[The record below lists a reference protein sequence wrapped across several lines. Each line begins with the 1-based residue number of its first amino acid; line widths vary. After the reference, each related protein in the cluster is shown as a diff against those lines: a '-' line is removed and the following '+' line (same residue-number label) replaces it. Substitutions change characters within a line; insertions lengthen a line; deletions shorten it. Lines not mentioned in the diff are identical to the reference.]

1 MTGLVPSDSADV
13 SFQPPKRGSITADL
27 ISGLANGIAN
37 IPDAMANAL
46 LAGASPI
53 VGLYALLAGTPV
65 AALTTS
71 SQFMTVAITSAMAVT
86 LGSGLATIP
95 REQHDAAVALVAL
108 AVGAFMVA
116 FGLLKGGRLLRFVS
130 NAVMKGFLN
139 GVALI
144 VVVGQL
150 PNITGYSSSWQ
161 TKLAKAIDTA
171 VHVFSWN
178 PMAMAV
184 GAATIAIIL
193 VLMRTRLRAY
203 AMLIALAV
211 VSGGVYL
218 LHIDVALVKSVSAI
232 PSGLPMPRLPE
243 LRLLPELIVPAVAVA
258 LIGLVQGGGISKS
271 YPNADGTFPN
281 ASRDMVGQGLANAA
295 ASVFGGMPMG
305 ASASSTAMAVSGGAR
320 TRLSNFVIGVVVA
333 AVLLLLGPLVELV
346 PLSVLA
352 GILIVVGVTA
362 FDTEGMLDVWRTS
375 RESAAIMGI
384 TLGSMLLVPV
394 QYAVLLGAAL
404 SAVQYVYSSSKDVK
418 VVSLV
423 QLPDGR
429 WQEHDPPQILPSRE
443 VLVVD
448 IYGSFFYAGVDLVDK
463 LLPSV
468 GAAERP
474 FLVVRVRGH
483 SEVGSTFL
491 TMIRRYHGQIEAAG
505 GRLVLAGTHPRLLE
519 QLRNTGILDELGEE
533 NVLPVTSVVFDSTA
547 AAVEM
552 GNAWLEGRDTQSNP

>member
-1 MTGLVPSDSADV
+1 LAPSDSRDA
-13 SFQPPKRGSITADL
+13 SAQQPKRGSLTADL

-86 LGSGLATIP
+86 IGSGLTYVP
-95 REQHDAAVALVAL
+95 REQHDAAVALIAL
-108 AVGAFMVA
+108 VVGVVMVV
-116 FGLLKGGRLLRFVS
+116 FGLLRGGRLLRFVS

-139 GVALI
+139 GVAVI

-150 PNITGYSSSWQ
+150 PNITGYSSTWQ
-161 TKLAKAIDTA
+161 TKLLKLIDTSI
-171 VHVFSWN
+171 HVLAWN
-178 PMAMAV
+178 PMTIAV
-184 GAATIAIIL
+184 GAVTVAIIL
-193 VLMRTRLRAY
+193 VLMRTPLRAY
-203 AMLIALAV
+203 AMLIALAL

-218 LHIDVALVKSVSAI
+218 LHVDVALVKSVSAI
-232 PSGLPMPRLPE
+232 PSRLPMPRLPE
-243 LRLLPELIVPAVAVA
+243 LRLLPGLIVPAVAVA

-281 ASRDMVGQGLANAA
+281 ASRDMIGQGLGNVA
-295 ASVFGGMPMG
+295 ASVVGGMPVG

-320 TRLSNFVIGVVVA
+320 TRLSNVMIGVVVA

-352 GILIVVGVTA
+352 GILIVVGVSA
-362 FDTEGMLDVWRTS
+362 FDTQGMLDVWRTS

-429 WQEHDPPQILPSRE
+429 WEEHEPPATLPSGK

-448 IYGSFFYAGVDLVDK
+448 VYGSFFYAGVDLVDK

-468 GAAERP
+468 GDAERP

-483 SEVGSTFL
+483 SEVGSTFIV
-491 TMIRRYHGQIEAAG
+491 MIRRYHAQIVAAG
-505 GRLVLAGTHPRLLE
+505 GRLVLAGTSPRLLE
-519 QLRNTGILDELGEE
+519 QFRDTGILDELGEE
-533 NVLPVTSVVFDSTA
+533 NVLPVTNIVFDSTA

-552 GNAWLEGRDTQSNP
+552 GNAWLEGRETRSTR